1 MIRSVICDLH
11 RQSDRKSA
19 QAIGYAK
26 LIFLGA
32 SATLNYFISIY
43 DFLQYWIYIET
54 LYNSLGELLKQRAIK
69 FIIGSIYLSNWY
81 SIKKKLDNGQP

>member
-1 MIRSVICDLH
+1 MIRSVICDLQTG
-11 RQSDRKSA
+11 RQEKCTTL
-19 QAIGYAK
+19 GYAK
-26 LIFLGA
+26 LIIFGA

-43 DFLQYWIYIET
+43 NFLQYWIYIET
-54 LYNSLGELLKQRAIK
+54 LYNSLRELLKQRAIK